1 MNETD
6 IIKGCLKNDRA
17 SQKALYEQNYSK
29 MLGVCLRYA
38 KSSDEAQDIL
48 HEAFLKVFNSIKN
61 FNGTGSFEGWIR
73 RIMVNTAIDHIR
85 KNKQNYLIVST
96 VYANEK
102 ASKLADEVPE
112 DDLIMQIDK
121 EEIMKAVQELTPAYR
136 TVFNLYVVEEFTHK
150 EIADMLD
157 ISEGTSK
164 SNLSKAK
171 FNLRKN
177 LMHLI
182 KTVHGK

>member
-1 MNETD
+1 MDEHD
-6 IIKGCLKNDRA
+6 IIKGCLKNDRS
-17 SQKALYEQNYSK
+17 SQKALYEQYYGK

-38 KSSDEAQDIL
+38 KDKEQAKDIL
-48 HEAFLKVFNSIKN
+48 HEAFLKVFTNLKN

-73 RIMVNTAIDHIR
+73 RIMVNTSIDHLR

-102 ASKLADEVPE
+102 ASNMVAEVE
-112 DDLIMQIDK
+112 DDVFLNIDK
-121 EEIMKAVQELTPAYR
+121 EEILKAVQELTPAYR
-136 TVFNLYVVEEFTHK
+136 TVFNLYVIEEFTHK
-150 EIADMLD
+150 EIAEMLD

-171 FNLRKN
+171 FNLKKN

-182 KTVHGK
+182 KAAHGK